1 METQTIVAAIRG
13 DAEAFYELINLHK
26 NQLYRIAFR
35 YLKSEQDALEAIQ
48 EMTYRAYRSINKL
61 KEPEY
66 FQTWL
71 IRILI
76 NACNDELKRLR
87 VQVPLTGEVIQYKDK
102 LSALDNSTEPGGR
115 ADVQRLDILE
125 ALDHLDTRY
134 RQVIELKYFEDLT
147 IQQIAVVLERPEGT
161 IKTWLIQSYKRLKE
175 YLQERGD
182 SHV

>member
-1 METQTIVAAIRG
+1 MEAQTIVAAIRG

-26 NQLYRIAFR
+26 HQLYRIAFR

-48 EMTYRAYRSINKL
+48 EMTYRAYRSIHKL
-61 KEPEY
+61 KEPKY

-87 VQVPLTGEVIQYKDK
+87 VQLPLTGEVIQYK
-102 LSALDNSTEPGGR
+102 LTALDDSTEPGGR
-115 ADVQRLDILE
+115 ADLQRLDILE
-125 ALDHLDTRY
+125 ALDRLDLRY

-161 IKTWLIQSYKRLKE
+161 IKTWLFQSFKLLKE

>member
-1 METQTIVAAIRG
+1 MESQQTIVAAIKG
-13 DAEAFYELINLHK
+13 DAEAFYELMNLHK

-48 EMTYRAYRSINKL
+48 ETTFRAYRSVKRL
-61 KEPEY
+61 KEPKY

-76 NACNDELKRLR
+76 NTCNDELKRSKA
-87 VQVPLTGEVIQYKDK
+87 QTPLGREINVNK
-102 LSALDNSTEPGGR
+102 STVFDDSSEPGGSL
-115 ADVQRLDILE
+115 DLQRLDILS
-125 ALDHLDTRY
+125 ALDRLDHKY

-147 IQQIAVVLERPEGT
+147 IREIAISLERPEGT
-161 IKTWLIQSYKRLKE
+161 IKTWLTQSYKQLREHLR
-175 YLQERGD
+175 ERGD